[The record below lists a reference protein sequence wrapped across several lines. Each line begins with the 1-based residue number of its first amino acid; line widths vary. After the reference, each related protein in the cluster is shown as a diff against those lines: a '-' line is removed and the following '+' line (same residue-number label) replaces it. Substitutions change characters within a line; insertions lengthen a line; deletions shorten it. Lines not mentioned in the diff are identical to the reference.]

1 MKVVTGS
8 LTAGAVMAGATATL
22 LPLAM
27 MTSMG
32 VSDVALSPVSSCTI
46 DSSGMTVDELDRE
59 QMQNAA
65 TILEVAV
72 SLRVPPR
79 GQAIAIATAMQE
91 SGLRN
96 LDYGDRDSLGLFQ
109 QRPSQGWGSPSE
121 VRDPERAARAFFGG
135 PNSPVRNTGLLSI
148 KDWQDMELWEA
159 AQAVQRSGFPTA
171 YAKWEG
177 LANDVV
183 SKLSGADTT
192 CEPLAVGDWT
202 LPISDGY
209 TLTSGF
215 GSRVHPITGAVRFHA
230 GLDLAAPTGTPVR
243 TVASGTVTWSGVVS
257 GYGNLVRVRHRG
269 SIETYYAHLSSYA
282 VRPGQQV
289 QAGELIGRVGSTG
302 NSTGPHLHLEIRH
315 NGEPTNPDPF
325 LREKGLQP

>member
-1 MKVVTGS
+1 MKVLVGS
-8 LTAGAVMAGATATL
+8 LVGGAALAASTAAL

-32 VSDVALSPVSSCTI
+32 VSDVALAPVSSCTV
-46 DSSGMTVDELDRE
+46 DASGLTVDDLDSE
-59 QMQNAA
+59 QLKNAA
-65 TILEVAV
+65 TIIGVAV
-72 SLRVPPR
+72 SLKVPPR

-121 VRDPERAARAFFGG
+121 VRDPARAARGFFGG
-135 PNSPVRNTGLLSI
+135 PTSPVKNGGLLSV
-148 KDWQDMELWEA
+148 KGWQDMELWEA

-183 SKLSGADTT
+183 TELSGATST
-192 CEPLAVGDWT
+192 CEPLAAGNWT
-202 LPISDGY
+202 LPISTGY

-215 GSRVHPITGAVRFHA
+215 GSRVHPITGEVRFHA
-230 GLDLAAPTGTPVR
+230 GLDMAAPTGTPVR
-243 TVASGTVTWSGVVS
+243 AAAAGEVTWAGVVS
-257 GYGNLVRVRHRG
+257 GYGNLVRIRHAG
-269 SIETYYAHLSSYA
+269 NVETYYGHLSA
-282 VRPGQQV
+282 FVVRAGQQV
-289 QAGELIGRVGSTG
+289 QAGDLIGKVGSTG
-302 NSTGPHLHLEIRH
+302 NSTGPHLHFEVRH

-325 LREKGLQP
+325 LREKGLKP